1 MIAIAIDDEPLALEL
16 IEAYCSN
23 LNDLQLVQSFTNTAK
38 AKIYLQNNTVDLIFL
53 DIQMPNISGIDFYNN
68 LEEKPL
74 VIFTTAYSNYALKGF
89 ELTNPSFQLI
99 FTTAHNQYAIQA
111 IRYSAIDYLLKP
123 FDFERFHK
131 AVIKAKE
138 YFAFSNKSKNEVR
151 YIYVRADYALIKI
164 DCNEILFLE
173 SIDDYIKIHLLG
185 KKPIMTLGTL
195 KSMEEKLPID
205 LFTRVHRSYIV
216 SINKIE
222 SVKGKNIQMNAS
234 EIPISNK
241 YEACFFKLYAKDIF

>member
-1 MIAIAIDDEPLALEL
+1 MMIAIAIDDEPLALEL

-89 ELTNPSFQLI
+89 ELN
-99 FTTAHNQYAIQA
+99 
-111 IRYSAIDYLLKP
+111 AIDYLLKP

-195 KSMEEKLPID
+195 KSMEEKLPNE

>member
-1 MIAIAIDDEPLALEL
+1 
-16 IEAYCSN
+16 
-23 LNDLQLVQSFTNTAK
+23 
-38 AKIYLQNNTVDLIFL
+38 
-53 DIQMPNISGIDFYNN
+53 MPNISGIDFYNN

-89 ELTNPSFQLI
+89 ELN
-99 FTTAHNQYAIQA
+99 
-111 IRYSAIDYLLKP
+111 AIDYLLKP

-195 KSMEEKLPID
+195 KSMEEKLPNE

-241 YEACFFKLYAKDIF
+241 YEACFFKLYAKDIFQNLNLALIN

>member
-89 ELTNPSFQLI
+89 ELN
-99 FTTAHNQYAIQA
+99 
-111 IRYSAIDYLLKP
+111 AIDYLLKP

-195 KSMEEKLPID
+195 KSMEEKLPNE

>member
-1 MIAIAIDDEPLALEL
+1 M
-16 IEAYCSN
+16 
-23 LNDLQLVQSFTNTAK
+23 
-38 AKIYLQNNTVDLIFL
+38 
-53 DIQMPNISGIDFYNN
+53 
-68 LEEKPL
+68 
-74 VIFTTAYSNYALKGF
+74 
-89 ELTNPSFQLI
+89 
-99 FTTAHNQYAIQA
+99 
-111 IRYSAIDYLLKP
+111 LKP

-195 KSMEEKLPID
+195 KSMEEKLPNE

-222 SVKGKNIQMNAS
+222 SVKGKNI
-234 EIPISNK
+234 ILVYRFISIHLNLYHIFTLLLK
-241 YEACFFKLYAKDIF
+241 TSFNLSKKIKLCKSTKI

>member
-1 MIAIAIDDEPLALEL
+1 MMIAIAIDDEPLALEL

-89 ELTNPSFQLI
+89 ELN
-99 FTTAHNQYAIQA
+99 
-111 IRYSAIDYLLKP
+111 AIDYLLKP

-195 KSMEEKLPID
+195 KSMEEKLPNE

-222 SVKGKNIQMNAS
+222 SVKGKNIQMNAL

>member
-89 ELTNPSFQLI
+89 ELN
-99 FTTAHNQYAIQA
+99 
-111 IRYSAIDYLLKP
+111 AIDYLLKP

-151 YIYVRADYALIKI
+151 YIYVRADYALMKI

-195 KSMEEKLPID
+195 KSMEEKLPNE

>member
-89 ELTNPSFQLI
+89 ELN
-99 FTTAHNQYAIQA
+99 
-111 IRYSAIDYLLKP
+111 AIDYLLKP

-131 AVIKAKE
+131 AIIKAKE

-195 KSMEEKLPID
+195 KSMEEKLPNE

>member
-1 MIAIAIDDEPLALEL
+1 MMIAIAIDDEPLALEL

-38 AKIYLQNNTVDLIFL
+38 AKIYLQNYTVDLIFL

-89 ELTNPSFQLI
+89 ELN
-99 FTTAHNQYAIQA
+99 
-111 IRYSAIDYLLKP
+111 AIDYLLKP

-195 KSMEEKLPID
+195 KSMEEKLPNE

>member
-89 ELTNPSFQLI
+89 ELN
-99 FTTAHNQYAIQA
+99 
-111 IRYSAIDYLLKP
+111 AIDYLLKP

-164 DCNEILFLE
+164 DCDEILFLE

-195 KSMEEKLPID
+195 KSMEEKLPNE

>member
-38 AKIYLQNNTVDLIFL
+38 AKIYLQNYTVDLIFL

-89 ELTNPSFQLI
+89 ELN
-99 FTTAHNQYAIQA
+99 
-111 IRYSAIDYLLKP
+111 AIDYLLKP

-195 KSMEEKLPID
+195 KSMEEKLPNE

>member
-89 ELTNPSFQLI
+89 ELN
-99 FTTAHNQYAIQA
+99 
-111 IRYSAIDYLLKP
+111 AIDYLLKP

-151 YIYVRADYALIKI
+151 YIYVRAVYALIKI

-195 KSMEEKLPID
+195 KSMEEKLPNE

>member
-1 MIAIAIDDEPLALEL
+1 MIAIAIDDEPFALEL

-89 ELTNPSFQLI
+89 ELN
-99 FTTAHNQYAIQA
+99 
-111 IRYSAIDYLLKP
+111 AIDYLLKP

-195 KSMEEKLPID
+195 KSMEEKLPNE